1 MSDIV
6 VYDSGEIELKIALKN
21 ETLWLN
27 QKQIVELFD
36 KNQSVI
42 SRHIGNIFKDDEV
55 DKKSNMQKMHIANS
69 DKPVNTK
76 TTSKQLQL
84 DSKKYQAQYNNLK
97 IKKSNNYHD
106 RILIIDKTQAYH
118 IGASLKDLG
127 KKVFAFSKIDSDL
140 LRWVD

>member
-1 MSDIV
+1 LCFFFASFFPAQTQWCKQIGEFLAIKNFAF
-6 VYDSGEIELKIALKN
+6 YDSAYKKIALEN

-69 DKPVNTK
+69 DKPKN
-76 TTSKQLQL
+76 SAL
-84 DSKKYQAQYNNLK
+84 YN
-97 IKKSNNYHD
+97 S
-106 RILIIDKTQAYH
+106 AYKFTE
-118 IGASLKDLG
+118 G
-127 KKVFAFSKIDSDL
+127 F
-140 LRWVD
+140 LR